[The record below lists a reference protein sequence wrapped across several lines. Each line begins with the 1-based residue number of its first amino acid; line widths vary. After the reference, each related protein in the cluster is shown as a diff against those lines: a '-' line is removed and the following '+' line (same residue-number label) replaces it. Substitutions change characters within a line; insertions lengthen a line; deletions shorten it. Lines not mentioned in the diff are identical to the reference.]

1 MIPIETK
8 SENPD
13 NCQYSKKKKTI
24 FMKRSHMLVDFEK
37 ARENYMS
44 KRNNVRNQFTDL
56 LMQVNIQVKYQHTV
70 WMKHP

>member
-1 MIPIETK
+1 M
-8 SENPD
+8 
-13 NCQYSKKKKTI
+13 KK
-24 FMKRSHMLVDFEK
+24 SHMLVDFEK

>member
-1 MIPIETK
+1 
-8 SENPD
+8 
-13 NCQYSKKKKTI
+13 
-24 FMKRSHMLVDFEK
+24 MKRNHMLVDFEK